1 MIVGIPEKEERSYAA
16 RQIHDIEEF
25 TKIANSLIENCPK
38 PIKAIRLGKYK
49 ANKDRPLKICF
60 DNNNVPRMLLQKRTK
75 LSENIKIYSDQTPE
89 QKRYLQ
95 TVREEL
101 DERLR
106 NGEKDLKIKYFKG
119 IPRITQIK
127 SDQKN

>member
-1 MIVGIPEKEERSYAA
+1 
-16 RQIHDIEEF
+16 
-25 TKIANSLIENCPK
+25 
-38 PIKAIRLGKYK
+38 
-49 ANKDRPLKICF
+49 
-60 DNNNVPRMLLQKRTK
+60 MLLQKRTK

-95 TVREEL
+95 IVREEL